1 MYSLRA
7 NVAALARCGLKPTCP
22 LKVTRRGRLVLHA
35 GGWARAGK
43 ESDRAPLCGP
53 NMVPLPEM
61 KSLLRTLMAF
71 GKLAKA

>member
-1 MYSLRA
+1 L
-7 NVAALARCGLKPTCP
+7 GP
-22 LKVTRRGRLVLHA
+22 
-35 GGWARAGK
+35 GGQGNPSD
-43 ESDRAPLCGP
+43 SDRAPLCGP

>member
-1 MYSLRA
+1 MAPFDPITSA
-7 NVAALARCGLKPTCP
+7 VSSPNPPGP
-22 LKVTRRGRLVLHA
+22 
-35 GGWARAGK
+35 ARATRWWLGPGGQGNP
-43 ESDRAPLCGP
+43 SDSNRAPLCGP